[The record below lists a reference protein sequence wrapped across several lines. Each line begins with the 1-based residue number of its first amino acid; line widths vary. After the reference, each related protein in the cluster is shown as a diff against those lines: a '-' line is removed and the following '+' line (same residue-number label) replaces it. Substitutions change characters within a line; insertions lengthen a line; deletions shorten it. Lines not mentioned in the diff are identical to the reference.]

1 MNRLLQCQQL
11 SIRVGQK
18 QLIEPFDWQVNSGE
32 RWAVLG
38 QNGVGKTALLHALLG
53 VDARCHASVLLGG
66 VSLSE
71 LSVQQQAQQRVW
83 VPQRYDEPFT
93 ITVVQALHSVAPTV
107 SMDALFNQ
115 LDAFGL
121 REHAQAWVHQL
132 SGGERQRLTWAM
144 AAVRV
149 TDVTR
154 LWLLDEP
161 FSAQDIAWQ
170 RRLLQY
176 LRELNRALV
185 ATVHDLNQVRV
196 FATHVLLLSDG
207 AVLAQG
213 AARDVM
219 RSELL
224 SRAFGVDLQVDDTG
238 WVSV

>member
-1 MNRLLQCQQL
+1 
-11 SIRVGQK
+11 
-18 QLIEPFDWQVNSGE
+18 
-32 RWAVLG
+32 
-38 QNGVGKTALLHALLG
+38 
-53 VDARCHASVLLGG
+53 
-66 VSLSE
+66 
-71 LSVQQQAQQRVW
+71 
-83 VPQRYDEPFT
+83 
-93 ITVVQALHSVAPTV
+93 
-107 SMDALFNQ
+107 
-115 LDAFGL
+115 
-121 REHAQAWVHQL
+121 
-132 SGGERQRLTWAM
+132 M
-144 AAVRV
+144 ATVRV
-149 TDVTR
+149 TDATR